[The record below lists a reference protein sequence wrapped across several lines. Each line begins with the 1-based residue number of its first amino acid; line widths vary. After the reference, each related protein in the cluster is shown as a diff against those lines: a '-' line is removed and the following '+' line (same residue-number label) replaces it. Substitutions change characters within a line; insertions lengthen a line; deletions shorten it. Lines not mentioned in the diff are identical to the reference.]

1 MASRTPGPCCW
12 ARRRRFAACHTE
24 AEGVVEAGHGGFEI
38 DHRQDGANEEFQSAL
53 SLVGIT
59 GWMLRRWRSA
69 SSGPKQQAPAK
80 TVFRIDS
87 PER

>member
-1 MASRTPGPCCW
+1 LQRV
-12 ARRRRFAACHTE
+12 TE